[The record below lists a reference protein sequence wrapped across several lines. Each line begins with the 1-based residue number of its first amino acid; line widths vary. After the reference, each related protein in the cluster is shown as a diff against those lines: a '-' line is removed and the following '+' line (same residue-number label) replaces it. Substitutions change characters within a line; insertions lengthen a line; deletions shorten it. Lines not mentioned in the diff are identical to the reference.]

1 MMEAINYK
9 AFVIR
14 EQEDGSFSRQ
24 IEEKSTQDLPDH
36 EVLIKVH
43 YAALNYKDALSSSG
57 HKGITREFPH
67 VPGVDACGEVVHC
80 KSDKFE
86 KGDKVIVTSYDFGMN
101 TSGGFQEYI
110 CVPDSWPVSLPEK
123 MSLEESM
130 IIGTGGFT
138 AALAL
143 YKMEQNG
150 QHPSMGKILVTG
162 STGGVGTMAVN
173 LLGLNGYEVIAS
185 TGKSEHHQFLKELGA
200 TEIISR
206 EEVSDESGRPLLRYK
221 WAGAIDTV
229 GDNTLATCIKA
240 CGRNGSIAVC
250 GLVQSPKL
258 QTTVYP
264 FILNGVN
271 VLGIETA
278 ETPRNIRVELWR
290 RLANEWKP
298 NCLHAVKDMIT
309 LEQLEERIDTMLKG
323 NSKGR
328 TVVKF

>member
-1 MMEAINYK
+1 MEAINYK
-9 AFVIR
+9 AFTVR
-14 EQEDGSFSRQ
+14 EQEDGSFTRS
-24 IEEKSTQDLPDH
+24 IENKSTKDLPKH

-57 HKGITREFPH
+57 HKGISRTFPH

-80 KSDKFE
+80 ESNQFKT
-86 KGDKVIVTSYDFGMN
+86 GDQVIVTSYDFGMN
-101 TSGGFQEYI
+101 TSGGFQEYV
-110 CVPDSWPVSLPEK
+110 CVPDSWPVLLPEK
-123 MSLEESM
+123 MSFEESM

-150 QHPSMGKILVTG
+150 QHPSMGKIVVTG
-162 STGGVGTMAVN
+162 ASGGVGTMAIN
-173 LLGLNGYEVIAS
+173 LLNLNGYEVIAS
-185 TGKSEHHQFLKELGA
+185 SGKKEQHAFLKSLGA
-200 TEIISR
+200 VEIIPR
-206 EEVSDESGRPLLRYK
+206 EAVNDESGRPLLRQQ

-250 GLVQSPKL
+250 GLVQSPQL
-258 QTTVYP
+258 NTTVYP

-278 ETPRNIRVELWR
+278 ETPRNIRIELWR

-298 NCLHAVKDMIT
+298 NCLELVKDIIS
-309 LEQLEERIDTMLKG
+309 LDQLDQRIQTMLKG
-323 NSKGR
+323 QSLGR